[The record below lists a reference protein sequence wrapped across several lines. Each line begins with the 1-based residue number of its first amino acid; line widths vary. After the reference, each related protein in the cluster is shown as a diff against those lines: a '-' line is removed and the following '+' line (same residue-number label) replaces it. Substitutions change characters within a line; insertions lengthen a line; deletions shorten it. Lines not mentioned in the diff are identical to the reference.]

1 MELFEIAQNI
11 NLAVG
16 QPNES
21 TIINKEGQKLYLRLK
36 QNTNEIKGC
45 NRHSFH
51 IGSAMYFYKNYI
63 DRENDKTNHKL
74 ATLITYVKLYE
85 SISYQDLQSLIGAY
99 RLHILLI
106 EEKDFFYPK
115 LMNLLLSSIEE
126 LFNDDSMKKI
136 SKQLDKLYFAAQYT
150 LFYYCSDD
158 PGMFRAM
165 NITEK
170 EKFEQIYALFK
181 KEHKI
186 CKFENKNIIE
196 LGIKVLKFLYDTLCE
211 DSLSQFECLGT
222 LA

>member
-1 MELFEIAQNI
+1 MELFKIAQSI

-16 QPNES
+16 RPNEA
-21 TIINKEGQKLYLRLK
+21 IVIKQEGQKLYLHLK

-45 NRHSFH
+45 NRNSFH

-63 DRENDKTNHKL
+63 DKENDTTNHKL
-74 ATLITYVKLYE
+74 ATLMAYVKLYE

-106 EEKDFFYPK
+106 DEKDFFCPK

-126 LFNDDSMKKI
+126 LFINDSMNKI
-136 SKQLDKLYFAAQYT
+136 SKELDKLYFAAQYT

-158 PGMFRAM
+158 PGIFREM
-165 NITEK
+165 NIAEK

-181 KEHKI
+181 TEHKI

-196 LGIKVLKFLYDTLCE
+196 LGIKVLKFLYETLCE
-211 DSLSQFECLGT
+211 DSLSQFESLGT